1 MDLAERNLPV
11 IAETLARYGFRSVP
25 DAEIAFTGEIPGRG
39 GPWRIQLE
47 KIDPAFVRLPV
58 ARLIDPDSGTG
69 GLRPHI
75 DDSHKVC
82 YLDRESVRLDPMEP
96 QRCIEYVLGALRSTL
111 EQHGSSGAI
120 EQEIEREFAAYWKP
134 DPRRILMLHHQDGV
148 SRVWTMAVSGQEELL
163 LARSQEQAEHWAT
176 GRCASGLAPTPYRA
190 VIITLEKGLGVPA
203 GTPWPPEDLRALV
216 AWLEGWSP
224 KAARELLKW
233 GLEGVKEATTLIVV
247 LRPNSGTEP
256 VALGITYESDIA
268 EHAARHQGKRRNPE
282 KLKKLLTSPVMVQ
295 DFKRHFVWDASEKR
309 LVEGRLADGITLRN
323 KRVALIGCGSVGSEA
338 ARLLVRAGAGAG
350 RGQLDLFDSD
360 ILKPENLSRHALP
373 SKYLFLNKADA
384 LRNYLQETT
393 THALSINTREQ
404 IDAGQIDTLARHDL
418 IIELTGDETFS
429 IALAMQYH
437 QLRVPAARKKP
448 VLIHGWI
455 EGHGDAA
462 RVLIDEGRGKYACY
476 YCLDKRLAD
485 GTVQPRMPVL
495 KRGIE
500 QEDVEPVY
508 QCGGSYFPY
517 AGGAAA
523 VTAGMVQKAALEVA
537 QGDIPGRLKQTALS
551 GRSDRSVI
559 KNLRRDD
566 ACPCCAYRQRP
577 EGESLPEAVG
587 F

>member
-1 MDLAERNLPV
+1 MDMAERNLPV
-11 IAETLARYGFRSVP
+11 IAETLAQYGFRSVP
-25 DAEIAFTGEIPGRG
+25 GTEITFTGEIPGQG

-47 KIDPAFVRLPV
+47 QIDPAFVRLPV

-75 DDSHKVC
+75 DDAHAIC
-82 YLDRESVRLDPMEP
+82 YLDRESVRLDPLNP
-96 QRCIEYVLGALRSTL
+96 QRCIEYILGALRSTL
-111 EQHGSSGAI
+111 EQHGSTVAI

-134 DPRRILMLHHQDGV
+134 DRRRILMLHHQSGV

-163 LARSQEQAEHWAT
+163 LAKSQEQAEYWAT

-216 AWLEGWSP
+216 AWLEDWTP
-224 KAARELLKW
+224 KAARELMQQMAKALK
-233 GLEGVKEATTLIVV
+233 ASASLIVV
-247 LRPNSGTEP
+247 LRPNNGAES
-256 VALGITYESDIA
+256 VALSITYESDIA
-268 EHAARHQGKRRNPE
+268 DHAARHQGRRRNPE
-282 KLKKLLTSPVMVQ
+282 KLKKLLTSRVMVQ
-295 DFKRHFVWDASEKR
+295 DFKRHFVWDALEKR
-309 LVEGRLADGITLRN
+309 LVKGRLADGITLRD

-350 RGQLDLFDSD
+350 RGELDLFDSD

-373 SKYLFLNKADA
+373 PKYLFLNKAEA
-384 LRNYLQETT
+384 LGDYLQETA
-393 THALSINTREQ
+393 THVLRINAQEQ
-404 IDAGQIDTLARHDL
+404 IDAEQIDTLARHDL

-455 EGHGDAA
+455 EGHGDAS
-462 RVLIDEGRGKYACY
+462 RVLIDEGKGKYACY

-485 GTVQPRMPVL
+485 GTVQPRVPVL
-495 KRGIE
+495 KRGVE
-500 QEDVEPVY
+500 QKDVEPVF
-508 QCGGSYFPY
+508 QCGGTYFSY

-523 VTAGMVQKAALEVA
+523 ITAGMVQKAALEVV

-551 GRSDRSVI
+551 GRADRSVI

-566 ACPCCAYRQRP
+566 ACPCCGYRQ
-577 EGESLPEAVG
+577 GIAGS
-587 F
+587 